1 MKEKIKWDNEKKVKL
16 VQLEQQARNGG
27 IRFMGRWKRAWDEC
41 YREFRYLTM
50 QCLRDTAGRFKKDK
64 TIKNLILVQNREEVI
79 EQLIEVTNGI
89 NNEKMEAGED
99 RPGRESQDIMEQ
111 NEETSQDEI
120 EVRGEMERVTTTT
133 KEDIEE
139 RDRAMK
145 EKKLKK

>member
-1 MKEKIKWDNEKKVKL
+1 
-16 VQLEQQARNGG
+16 
-27 IRFMGRWKRAWDEC
+27 MGRWKRAWDEC

-50 QCLRDTAGRFKKDK
+50 QCLRDNAGRFKEDK

-79 EQLIEVTNGI
+79 EQLIEVANGI

-99 RPGRESQDIMEQ
+99 RPGRESQDIMEE
-111 NEETSQDEI
+111 NEETFQDEI